1 MAFKLP
7 FTLPTLDR
15 RNRSPQT
22 PGVVP
27 LVERRSNR
35 GNRLPL
41 IGHLEIQ
48 TQFRIL
54 GTVFLIS
61 LLIAI
66 ASVFIQAQATARGTA
81 YLSVAN
87 HIPTLTQQ
95 IPRAAVNATLGQKEG
110 FTELREGRD
119 QFARTLETLAEGGE
133 VKGVKVA
140 ATSTEARPA
149 LDALREGWTRQSD
162 AISLLLAQ
170 ENRLVAINKLA
181 TDSAKQSKAI
191 TEAAEAAGGK
201 FPVLTERILRAASQL
216 AWGPG
221 FDEAV
226 AAQLAKDITTATE
239 LAPAESP
246 LGQSLKPMQAALASL
261 SGDLKPLTKARATVA
276 SLVSGFRGMTATP
289 KHLVKAYENEIAD
302 QDASFSRGD
311 LRFAGAADAGA
322 HGQGLQRRRPAPQQ
336 RGRSPAPA
344 PKRRRTPPRA
354 PFCG

>member
-162 AISLLLAQ
+162 AIFAPAGAGKPAGCNQ
-170 ENRLVAINKLA
+170 QAGHRFGK
-181 TDSAKQSKAI
+181 AKQSHHRS
-191 TEAAEAAGGK
+191 GG
-201 FPVLTERILRAASQL
+201 
-216 AWGPG
+216 
-221 FDEAV
+221 
-226 AAQLAKDITTATE
+226 
-239 LAPAESP
+239 
-246 LGQSLKPMQAALASL
+246 
-261 SGDLKPLTKARATVA
+261 SG
-276 SLVSGFRGMTATP
+276 
-289 KHLVKAYENEIAD
+289 
-302 QDASFSRGD
+302 
-311 LRFAGAADAGA
+311 
-322 HGQGLQRRRPAPQQ
+322 RRQV
-336 RGRSPAPA
+336 
-344 PKRRRTPPRA
+344 PRY
-354 PFCG
+354 

>member
-22 PGVVP
+22 PGGGAPGGAPQQPGQPVALDRPSRDPDPVP
-27 LVERRSNR
+27 HPGYGFSDQPADCH
-35 GNRLPL
+35 RLGVHPGA
-41 IGHLEIQ
+41 GH
-48 TQFRIL
+48 
-54 GTVFLIS
+54 G
-61 LLIAI
+61 
-66 ASVFIQAQATARGTA
+66 RGTA

-261 SGDLKPLTKARATVA
+261 SGDLKPLVKARKTVA
-276 SLVSGFRGMTATP
+276 SLVSGFKGMTSSA
-289 KHLVKAYENEIAD
+289 E
-302 QDASFSRGD
+302 SWSRPTKRD
-311 LRFAGAADAGA
+311 C
-322 HGQGLQRRRPAPQQ
+322 RPGRLLDSQQ
-336 RGRSPAPA
+336 RSSVRW
-344 PKRRRTPPRA
+344 R
-354 PFCG
+354 C